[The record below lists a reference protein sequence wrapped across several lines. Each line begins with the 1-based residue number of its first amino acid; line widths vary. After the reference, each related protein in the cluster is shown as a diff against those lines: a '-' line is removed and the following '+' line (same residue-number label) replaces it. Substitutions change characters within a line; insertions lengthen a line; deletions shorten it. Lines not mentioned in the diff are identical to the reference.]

1 MCVDRF
7 VKIGA
12 SNVILVMVH
21 LLQFVKMKLVLNV
34 LHAKK
39 SILTQTKQQT
49 DSVNAHFLARTHV
62 GAEMFGQK
70 Y

>member
-1 MCVDRF
+1 M
-7 VKIGA
+7 
-12 SNVILVMVH
+12 
-21 LLQFVKMKLVLNV
+21 LNV

-49 DSVNAHFLARTHV
+49 DSVNAHFLARTHL
-62 GAEMFGQK
+62 GAEMRGQK

>member
-1 MCVDRF
+1 M
-7 VKIGA
+7 
-12 SNVILVMVH
+12 
-21 LLQFVKMKLVLNV
+21 LNV

-49 DSVNAHFLARTHV
+49 DSVNAHFLARARV
-62 GAEMFGQK
+62 GAEMCGQM

>member
-1 MCVDRF
+1 
-7 VKIGA
+7 
-12 SNVILVMVH
+12 MVH
-21 LLQFVKMKLVLNV
+21 LLQFVKMKLMLNV